1 VDRHGLL
8 SPRDDKAVVWCV
20 VFVIAKKERS
30 EGRGNPSVI
39 EDASGRVVCS
49 FIEGQWIATGYALT
63 MKNKDVLADD
73 K

>member
-1 VDRHGLL
+1 
-8 SPRDDKAVVWCV
+8 